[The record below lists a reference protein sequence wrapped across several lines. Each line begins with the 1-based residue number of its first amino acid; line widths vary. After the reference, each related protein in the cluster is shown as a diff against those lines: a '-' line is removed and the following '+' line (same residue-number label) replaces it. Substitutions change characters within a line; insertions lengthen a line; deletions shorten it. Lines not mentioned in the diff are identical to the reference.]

1 VISNIPRYRMISSLG
16 HQAIGGTW
24 VRYEDHTVAI
34 QAVKS
39 EYSEVRDL
47 VDSAGPYFYRYPKA
61 TVTCGCPGGYVKE
74 AKAPTP
80 AELIPTL
87 KEHEWVRFRVST
99 SGRLFTSTTYFD
111 GDGSLCADDYQLR
124 GSHAKST
131 AYNVNIESIE
141 RCEAPVV
148 K

>member
-1 VISNIPRYRMISSLG
+1 MSEIPRYRMANNLG
-16 HQAIGGTW
+16 ESDNDNGSW
-24 VRYEDHTVAI
+24 VKYEDHTVAMQEATI
-34 QAVKS
+34 QQRHLIHRV
-39 EYSEVRDL
+39 
-47 VDSAGPYFYRYPKA
+47 PI
-61 TVTCGCPGGYVKE
+61 
-74 AKAPTP
+74 TP